1 MVWQQKRLY
10 ISISCSLP
18 KTSSNIFT
26 RLIASFSAVRR
37 RCEVL
42 ANLTEP
48 LAAMAISNFHMWT
61 SELASIDRSGHHV
74 AVISGL
80 AVVCATVLLYIV
92 ASSLSRPM
100 PANSMPR
107 PRRTSSNLV
116 EDPRGDT
123 GVPSMASV
131 LAEKPRK
138 DLNVP
143 SVRLTSAAELSES

>member
-1 MVWQQKRLY
+1 MAAKANVHKHIVFCTQ
-10 ISISCSLP
+10 
-18 KTSSNIFT
+18 NIVKYLHSPH
-26 RLIASFSAVRR
+26 RKLSAVRR

-48 LAAMAISNFHMWT
+48 LAAMAISNFDMWASEPT
-61 SELASIDRSGHHV
+61 STSRSGQHV
-74 AVISGL
+74 AVILGL
-80 AVVCATVLLYIV
+80 AVVCATVLLYIIV
-92 ASSLSRPM
+92 SSLSRPM

-143 SVRLTSAAELSES
+143 SVRLTPIEELSGS